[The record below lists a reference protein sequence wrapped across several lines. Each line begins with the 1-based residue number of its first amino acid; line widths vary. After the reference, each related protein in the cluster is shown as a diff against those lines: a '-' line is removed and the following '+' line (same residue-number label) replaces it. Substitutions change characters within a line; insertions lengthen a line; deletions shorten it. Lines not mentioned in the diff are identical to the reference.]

1 MHITCTVFIPRLIV
15 LVISCFTFFA
25 INKKIGIV
33 IALSVFI
40 QYFLISRG
48 LSDCVDTTYNEHMKK
63 DKMYDYIED
72 LLSNINT
79 VQSTVNGYEYEMKT
93 LNEITDRIKA
103 SENKTSKCINNK
115 QYKSFASNI
124 VIFSFIFYTIFTLH
138 KSGELSNEQTTTV
151 ILLVI
156 GLFENMS
163 DMSYFIPEFTLR
175 FGILKSNDNFLKELI
190 LKSNTPKYGLNKL
203 EQANV
208 EFDNVT
214 FKYGTN
220 DNNNYIFKN
229 FSLRIPENQIV
240 SIYGKSGSGK
250 TTFIKL
256 LFGVEKPISGN
267 ILLDGK
273 NINDYDIKD
282 IRKYISYTN
291 QDTNTLFNKSI
302 ISNIIYGKEYTP
314 EEYDKVVNTIKNTF
328 EEFKLYDIFKNL
340 DKGKPKWSFL
350 NETVGKLGG
359 RLSGGQKKIIHLLR
373 LELNDV
379 SKLVIMDEPTSSVDD
394 VTRNN
399 IINFIKHLSSKG
411 KSLIII
417 THDEYFKNIS
427 DKVLQFNDN
436 QNPVYI
442 K

>member
-1 MHITCTVFIPRLIV
+1 M
-15 LVISCFTFFA
+15 
-25 INKKIGIV
+25 
-33 IALSVFI
+33 
-40 QYFLISRG
+40 QYFIISRG
-48 LSDCVDTTYNEHMKK
+48 LSDCVDITYNEHIKK

-79 VQSTVNGYEYEMKT
+79 VQSTVNGYEHEMKT
-93 LNEITDRIKA
+93 LNEMTDRIKA
-103 SENKTSKCINNK
+103 SENKTSKCINTK
-115 QYKSFASNI
+115 QYKSFTSNI
-124 VIFSFIFYTIFTLH
+124 IIFSVIFYTIFKLH

-156 GLFENMS
+156 GLFDNMS
-163 DMSYFIPEFTLR
+163 DMSYYIPEFTFR
-175 FGILKSNDNFLKELI
+175 FGILKSNDNFLKDLI
-190 LKSNTPKYGLNKL
+190 LKSNKPKFGLNKL
-203 EQANV
+203 DKANV

-214 FKYGTN
+214 FKYGT
-220 DNNNYIFKN
+220 DGNNNYIFKN
-229 FSLRIPENQIV
+229 FSIKIPENKIV

-256 LFGVEKPISGN
+256 LFGIEKPISGN
-267 ILLDGK
+267 ILLGGK

-291 QDTNTLFNKSI
+291 QDTNTLFNKSVI
-302 ISNIIYGKEYTP
+302 DNIIYGKEYTP
-314 EEYDKVVNTIKNTF
+314 EEYDRVVNDIKNTF
-328 EEFKLYDIFKNL
+328 EDFKLYDIFKNL
-340 DKGKPKWSFL
+340 DNGKPKWSFL
-350 NETVGKLGG
+350 SDEVGKRGG

-373 LELNDV
+373 LKLNEL

-394 VTRNN
+394 TTRNN

-417 THDEYFKNIS
+417 THDDYLKNIS
-427 DKVLQFNDN
+427 DKVLQFDDN